1 MTSSPPPSPAR
12 TLSQSGPSS
21 SMGRPSISSRNN
33 PIQLRIYKA
42 IGTTFED
49 PGSREAL
56 EIVSS
61 FYAPSTTLK
70 GKERAQDSQDVFG
83 GGGQST
89 RRDDDEEEEED
100 IFSRRR
106 TLKGQSAA
114 MARKHLKRDVE
125 RKLADGS
132 HKFLK
137 AFGEVDKVSLHY
149 QRSREG

>member
-1 MTSSPPPSPAR
+1 MMSTMISSPPPPPAR
-12 TLSQSGPSS
+12 SLSQSGPSS
-21 SMGRPSISSRNN
+21 FMGPSSLSSRNN
-33 PIQLRIYKA
+33 PISLRIYKA
-42 IGTTFED
+42 IGTTFDD

-61 FYAPSTTLK
+61 LYAPSTSNNVK
-70 GKERAQDSQDVFG
+70 GKGKAQEEQDVL
-83 GGGQST
+83 GGQ
-89 RRDDDEEEEED
+89 DPLGHEDVDED

-114 MARKHLKRDVE
+114 MARRHLKRDVE

-137 AFGEVDKVSLHY
+137 AFGEVDKVSCY
-149 QRSREG
+149 QHP